1 MGEDAKEKST
11 RKTGGGAGKRKK
23 KVPSRLS
30 RSLEQASLAGT
41 LLSICGN

>member
-1 MGEDAKEKST
+1 MGEDAKEKGT
-11 RKTGGGAGKRKK
+11 RKGGGAGKRKK